1 MNNTKINNSFV
12 TIKNKTNFITNISH
26 AIDLVREEMGNDTAD
41 LFQEFEDE
49 REESVNILF
58 QLVDILE
65 DYTGENNTIEKIK
78 DILSKVI

>member
-1 MNNTKINNSFV
+1 MNNTKIDNRFV

-26 AIDLVREEMGNDTAD
+26 AIDLVREEMGNDIAD

-78 DILSKVI
+78 DIISKVI

>member
-1 MNNTKINNSFV
+1 MNNTKIDNRFV

-41 LFQEFEDE
+41 LFQQLEDE